1 MISAYTVNK
10 RLYQFSILPSNSSRF
25 TTLGSFHFHII
36 YRNDNKEGEMMKQNP
51 KLTQMLVR
59 RLLKKHG
66 IDYKSVDLSDE
77 EKEQLREVIKEIE
90 ENVDNFLKKQYTT
103 TQIENNE
110 ATGK

>member
-1 MISAYTVNK
+1 
-10 RLYQFSILPSNSSRF
+10 
-25 TTLGSFHFHII
+25 
-36 YRNDNKEGEMMKQNP
+36 MMKQNP